1 MFFITSKSDR
11 EITRMKYPASTELVS
26 KLIMRYED
34 KKERKKLRKEI
45 RKNSVLTG
53 NYLSA
58 FGLINNVCGLTPREE
73 ACFNFIN
80 RCDKN

>member
-1 MFFITSKSDR
+1 MFFVISKSDK
-11 EITRMKYPASTELVS
+11 EKNQKKYPASSRLVTS
-26 KLIMRYED
+26 LILRYED

-73 ACFNFIN
+73 SCFNFIN